1 MFKINLAGLSKIL
14 GGKKVKKLRLITALG
29 IIMVSLTQIVSAS
42 SFDVVVNP
50 TQITTKQGE
59 SIEVKV
65 DLKDIEM
72 KERGINTLEGYI
84 NFDEDVIENVEV
96 ETKNDWQIEYN
107 KDSNSDLYGKF
118 LMVKDIEGI
127 KENEEILTLKIKV
140 KDKVKKESA
149 KVVLKDLTSND
160 GENLVNIGNKEI
172 NINFE
177 GVKTVNTGDNTIIF
191 VTGIMLAA
199 VVTYLVSI
207 KKEIKE

>member
-1 MFKINLAGLSKIL
+1 
-14 GGKKVKKLRLITALG
+14 VKKLGLIMILS
-29 IIMVSLTQIVSAS
+29 IIMVSLTGIVSAS
-42 SFDVVVNP
+42 SFDVGVNP
-50 TQITTKQGE
+50 IEVTAKQGE

-65 DLKDIEM
+65 DLKDIDM
-72 KERGINTLEGYI
+72 KEKGINTLEGYI

-127 KENEEILTLKIKV
+127 KENEEVLTLKIKV
-140 KDKVKKESA
+140 KDKVKKEST
-149 KVVLKDLTSND
+149 KVTLKDLTSND
-160 GENLVNIGNKEI
+160 GENLVNIGDKEI

-177 GVKTVNTGDNTIIF
+177 GVKAVNTGDNTIIL

-199 VVTYLVSI
+199 LVTYLISI
-207 KKEIKE
+207 KKDVKE

>member
-1 MFKINLAGLSKIL
+1 M
-14 GGKKVKKLRLITALG
+14 KKLGLIMILS
-29 IIMVSLTQIVSAS
+29 IIMVSLTGIVSAS
-42 SFDVVVNP
+42 SFDVGVNP
-50 TQITTKQGE
+50 IEVTAKQGE

-65 DLKDIEM
+65 DLKDIDM
-72 KERGINTLEGYI
+72 KEKGINTLEGYI
-84 NFDEDVIENVEV
+84 NFDEDVVENVEL

-127 KENEEILTLKIKV
+127 KENEEVLTLKIKV
-140 KDKVKKESA
+140 KDKVKKEST
-149 KVVLKDLTSND
+149 KVILKELTSND

-177 GVKTVNTGDNTIIF
+177 GVKAVNTGDNTIIL

-199 VVTYLVSI
+199 LVTYLISI
-207 KKEIKE
+207 KKDVKE

>member
-1 MFKINLAGLSKIL
+1 MKKWKEIAFLS
-14 GGKKVKKLRLITALG
+14 V
-29 IIMVSLTQIVSAS
+29 IMVSLTGVVSAS
-42 SFDVVVNP
+42 SFDVGVNP
-50 TQITTKQGE
+50 TDVTAKQGE

-65 DLKDIEM
+65 DLKDIDM
-72 KERGINTLEGYI
+72 KEKGINTLEGYI

-127 KENEEILTLKIKV
+127 KENEEVLTLKIKV
-140 KDKVKKESA
+140 KDKVKKEST
-149 KVVLKDLTSND
+149 KVILKELTSND

-177 GVKTVNTGDNTIIF
+177 GVKAVNTGDNTIIL
-191 VTGIMLAA
+191 VTGIMLATLVA
-199 VVTYLVSI
+199 YLISI
-207 KKEIKE
+207 KKDVKE

>member
-1 MFKINLAGLSKIL
+1 M
-14 GGKKVKKLRLITALG
+14 KKLRLIIALS
-29 IIMVSLTQIVSAS
+29 IIMVSLTGIVSAS
-42 SFDVVVNP
+42 SFDVGVNP
-50 TQITTKQGE
+50 TEVTAKQGE

-65 DLKDIEM
+65 DLKDIDM
-72 KERGINTLEGYI
+72 KEKGINTLEGYI
-84 NFDEDVIENVEV
+84 TFDEDVIENVEL

-127 KENEEILTLKIKV
+127 KENEEVLSLKIKV
-140 KDKVKKESA
+140 KDKVKKEGT

-177 GVKTVNTGDNTIIF
+177 GVKAVNTGDNTIIL
-191 VTGIMLAA
+191 VTGIMLLAL
-199 VVTYLVSI
+199 VTYLISM
-207 KKEIKE
+207 KKYVKE